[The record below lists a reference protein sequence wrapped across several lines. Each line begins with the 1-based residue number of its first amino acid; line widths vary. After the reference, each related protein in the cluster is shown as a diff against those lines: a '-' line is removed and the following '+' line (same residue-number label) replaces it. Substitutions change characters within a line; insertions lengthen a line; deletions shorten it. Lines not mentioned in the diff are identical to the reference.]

1 MPADAGFATVQGM
14 DSPLPVIRH
23 GALPSHSEAG
33 CRRQLVAGPAIGALP
48 LRVELLSLEVAARTA
63 SAAQAEPQ
71 ALVVLA
77 GSGKLRLGCDPQPF
91 QSPCT
96 LLVPA
101 GVAHEIVNNG
111 VLPLQLV
118 AIAACAAPPS

>member
-1 MPADAGFATVQGM
+1 M
-14 DSPLPVIRH
+14 DSSLPVIRH
-23 GALPSHSEAG
+23 GALPCHHEAG
-33 CRRQLVAGPAIGALP
+33 CRRQLVAGPELGALP
-48 LRVELLSLEVAARTA
+48 LRVELLSLEAAARTGGT
-63 SAAQAEPQ
+63 AQAAPQ

-77 GSGKLRLGCDPQPF
+77 GSGKLRLGCDPQAF

-118 AIAACAAPPS
+118 VIAACAVPSP